1 MNEKIDWMLGM
12 TENMLNITEARQ
24 EIPMVGDMC
33 NMAGAMKDNLVQL
46 KERGMDDNKVEL
58 MEQMMRAM
66 EEVMID
72 MDMNDARQKMIMKH
86 MMNYMIMM
94 QTSYL

>member
-12 TENMLNITEARQ
+12 TENMLNITQARQ
-24 EIPMVGDMC
+24 DIPMVDELY
-33 NMAGAMKDNLVQL
+33 NMAGSMKSNLEML
-46 KERGMDDNKVEL
+46 KERDMDGQYIDL

-72 MDMNDARQKMIMKH
+72 MDMESDRQKMIMRH

-94 QTSYL
+94 QANI